1 MMRNFLVALT
11 LLLFCLPPAR
21 AQRTDPPQTAQARR
35 DSLRWEEVL
44 QAYQSFCELAAN
56 ARSGDA
62 QARTEL
68 RRQADTIDSLL
79 QQTRGSRMTA
89 SQKQRF
95 DRMKKR
101 YASVIALPDLG
112 SAPSIP
118 APAPVR
124 ESSGKTRVVRDTVVI
139 LQEVR
144 HTDTVRIVE
153 QIEKRV
159 EVPVERIA
167 EVPAAMEDTTSSFP
181 MPVLNPDPSPAP
193 GPKPKPRPRYLGMAQ
208 ALVPDFSG
216 GLMVGVMD
224 KAGIYLRFDSNFSR
238 RATDYSCTADGQ
250 TDYGRIWTSGRS
262 EVNRF
267 SVTSG
272 LLLHPLPWLSLYTG
286 AGYGERR
293 LCWEDTSGRW
303 ASVADRSH
311 RSVAADFGA
320 IFLFDRFAL
329 SAGVSTLAFSRFDAL
344 IGLGFLF

>member
-1 MMRNFLVALT
+1 MTRKFLVVLT
-11 LLLFCLPPAR
+11 FLLFCLPPVR
-21 AQRTDPPQTAQARR
+21 AQQTDLPHTAQARR

-44 QAYQSFCELAAN
+44 QAYQSFCELAAD

-68 RRQADTIDSLL
+68 RRQADTINALL
-79 QQTRGSRMTA
+79 QQTRGSRMTT

-112 SAPSIP
+112 LDSYTP

-124 ESSGKTRVVRDTVVI
+124 ESPGKTLVVRDTVII

-144 HTDTVRIVE
+144 YTDTVRIVE

-159 EVPVERIA
+159 EVPVERIV
-167 EVPAAMEDTTSSFP
+167 EVPAAMEDTS
-181 MPVLNPDPSPAP
+181 VPSPTPDLAP
-193 GPKPKPRPRYLGMAQ
+193 EPKPRPRYLGMAQ
-208 ALVPDFSG
+208 ILAPDFSA
-216 GLMVGVMD
+216 GLMIGVMD
-224 KAGIYLRFDSNFSR
+224 KTGAYLRFDSNFSR
-238 RATDYSCTADGQ
+238 QATDYSCTADGK

-262 EVNRF
+262 EINRF

-303 ASVADRSH
+303 ALVSDRSY
-311 RSVAADFGA
+311 RSVAADLGA

-329 SAGVSTLAFSRFDAL
+329 SAGISTLAFKRFDAMV
-344 IGLGFLF
+344 GLGFLF